1 MEKIFNK
8 KAKGITLIAL
18 VITIVIVLILAG
30 ISMSFVLGENGII
43 TKAQEAREKT
53 EEAKANEEKDFAGWT
68 DSIDKILK
76 DNENDDDDD
85 YDNGMAKYFT
95 YTVNEDAKEATITG
109 VKDEYATWA
118 YYSSEKGLASI
129 VDEDKIIQEIIIPK
143 KIEYNG
149 KEYTVTQIGKRALA
163 FGSHAN
169 STSAITSLM
178 MPNTIRIIDDES
190 FKYQQITSIVWSE
203 NLKKI
208 GANAF
213 SYNNMETIDLP
224 RSLEEIGEYAFFGNV
239 CKEIKIRK
247 NVKNI
252 GYDAFCTGTD
262 VVNVYCEATEKP
274 ENWNNSWVSGYVG
287 GGFNV
292 TINKYWNQTL

>member
-43 TKAQEAREKT
+43 TKAQEARKKT

-68 DSIDKILK
+68 DSTDKILN
-76 DNENDDDDD
+76 DNQNDDDDD

-95 YTVNEDAKEATITG
+95 YTVNEDTREATITG
-109 VKDEYATWA
+109 VKAEYATWD
-118 YYSSEKGLASI
+118 YYGGRKGLKAI
-129 VDEDKIIQEIIIPK
+129 VDEGKSIQEVIIPK

-149 KEYTVTQIGKRALA
+149 KKYTVTQIGNSA
-163 FGSHAN
+163 FASETQGC
-169 STSAITSLM
+169 ITSLI
-178 MPNTIRIIDDES
+178 MPNTITTINNYAFASQRIS
-190 FKYQQITSIVWSE
+190 SIVWSA

-208 GANAF
+208 GAGVF
-213 SYNNMETIDLP
+213 SGNNMETIDLP
-224 RSLEEIGEYAFFGNV
+224 RSLEEIGEYA
-239 CKEIKIRK
+239 CKEIKIRR
-247 NVKNI
+247 NVNSI
-252 GYDAFCTGTD
+252 GYNAFWTGTD
-262 VVNVYCEATEKP
+262 VVNVYCEAAEKP
-274 ENWNNSWVSGYVG
+274 KAWSNYWIESYDNST
-287 GGFNV
+287 

>member
-68 DSIDKILK
+68 DSTDKILN
-76 DNENDDDDD
+76 DNQNDDDDD
-85 YDNGMAKYFT
+85 YDNGMAKYFI
-95 YTVNEDAKEATITG
+95 YSVDEDTNEATITG
-109 VKDEYATWA
+109 VKDEYATWD
-118 YYSSEKGLASI
+118 YYVGQKGLNAI
-129 VDEDKIIQEIIIPK
+129 VDEGKRIQEVIIPK

-149 KEYTVTQIGKRALA
+149 KKYTVTQIGNSA
-163 FGSHAN
+163 FASQTRGW
-169 STSAITSLM
+169 ITSLI
-178 MPNTIRIIDDES
+178 MPNTITTINTDAFASQRIS
-190 FKYQQITSIVWSE
+190 SIVWSA

-208 GANAF
+208 GTSVFIN
-213 SYNNMETIDLP
+213 NNMEIIDLP
-224 RSLEEIGEYAFFGNV
+224 RSLEEIGEYAFYGNV

-252 GYDAFCTGTD
+252 GYYAFCTGTD

-274 ENWNNSWVSGYVG
+274 ENWNNSWVSGYYAG
-287 GGFNV
+287 PNV

>member
-1 MEKIFNK
+1 MEKNLKK

-18 VITIVIVLILAG
+18 VITIVILLILAG

-43 TKAQEAREKT
+43 TKAQEARDKT
-53 EEAKANEEKDFAGWT
+53 AETKSNEEKDFAGLT
-68 DSIDKILK
+68 DSIDKILN

-95 YTVNEDAKEATITG
+95 YTVNEDTREATVTG

-118 YYSSEKGLASI
+118 YYYSEKGLASI

-190 FKYQQITSIVWSE
+190 FKYQKIASIVWSE

-213 SYNNMETIDLP
+213 FYNNMETIDLP

-239 CKEIKIRK
+239 CKEIKIRR
-247 NVKNI
+247 NVNSI
-252 GYDAFCTGTD
+252 GGFAFSPETH
-262 VVNVYCEATEKP
+262 VVNVYCEAAEKP
-274 ENWNNSWVSGYVG
+274 EGWSNYWMGIYGDSAN
-287 GGFNV
+287 
-292 TINKYWNQTL
+292 INKYWNQTL